1 MFLVLSGLA
10 LNICSQLAWQ
20 SRKLKL
26 TTFAAEI
33 EKNKMLIRAYT
44 APRQSDVWVIML
56 IGIRIFNLTF
66 NKWELLIVFNKY
78 RKWTEISLNSNYS
91 INAKSHWSSW
101 QWSDKNPLSL
111 SLSVS
116 LSLSPHATSFK
127 TNFNNFLHFS
137 CQVLQTIDNYEKYQF
152 TFKALLESRVYTE
165 I

>member
-91 INAKSHWSSW
+91 INAKSQWSSW
-101 QWSDKNPLSL
+101 QWSDKNPLCLSL
-111 SLSVS
+111 SLSTR
-116 LSLSPHATSFK
+116 HIIQNK
-127 TNFNNFLHFS
+127 
-137 CQVLQTIDNYEKYQF
+137 LQQFF
-152 TFKALLESRVYTE
+152 TFFLPSFTNNWQLRKISIYFQSIARV
-165 I
+165 

>member
-1 MFLVLSGLA
+1 MTNKIPIFMFLVLSGLA

-91 INAKSHWSSW
+91 INAKSQWSSW

-111 SLSVS
+111 SLSLHTPYHS
-116 LSLSPHATSFK
+116 KQTSTIFYIFPANFYKQLTIMKNINLLSKH
-127 TNFNNFLHFS
+127 
-137 CQVLQTIDNYEKYQF
+137 C
-152 TFKALLESRVYTE
+152 
-165 I
+165 